1 MWKKDDPL
9 YRRAK
14 IEGYRSRAA
23 YKLRELNTAYSIIK
37 KGDRVVD
44 LGCAPGGWM
53 QYAIEIIGSEGI
65 IVGIDLQEIKP
76 FPFSN
81 AFFIR
86 ADITDPTLSEK
97 ILDILNG
104 RADTVISDISPRLT
118 GIRDKDMEAA
128 RTLWFSIFN
137 LARQVLKRDGNF
149 LMKAFYSKELKE
161 FVEEIKVAFLFF
173 KITRPNATRK
183 GSSEVYVVGK
193 GFYD

>member
-9 YRRAK
+9 YRKAK

-23 YKLRELNTAYSIIK
+23 YKLKELNIAYNIIK

-65 IVGIDLQEIKP
+65 IVGVDLQEIKP
-76 FPFSN
+76 FPFPN

-86 ADITDPTLSEK
+86 ADITDPTLPEK
-97 ILDILNG
+97 IEKILNG
-104 RADTVISDISPRLT
+104 RADTLISDISPKLT
-118 GIRDKDMEAA
+118 GIRDRDMEAA
-128 RTLWFSIFN
+128 KTLWGSVFN
-137 LARQVLKRDGNF
+137 LARQILKREGNF
-149 LMKAFYSKELKE
+149 LMKAFYSGELKE
-161 FVEEIKVAFLFF
+161 FVEEIKVAFIFF
-173 KITRPNATRK
+173 KITRPDATRK